1 MSFFHTIIKLF
12 TTNKKLFYLILLKYF
27 LSLKVILGAFLHDIG
42 HLVGFDGNV
51 TLMVTD
57 GQILG
62 TKDHEIVGANFLRQC
77 GFDSQISD
85 IVLHHVDA
93 KRYLVYKNPLY
104 FEGKLIFSCLK

>member
-1 MSFFHTIIKLF
+1 M
-12 TTNKKLFYLILLKYF
+12 ILLKYF
-27 LSLKVILGAFLHDIG
+27 LSLKVILGAFFHDIG